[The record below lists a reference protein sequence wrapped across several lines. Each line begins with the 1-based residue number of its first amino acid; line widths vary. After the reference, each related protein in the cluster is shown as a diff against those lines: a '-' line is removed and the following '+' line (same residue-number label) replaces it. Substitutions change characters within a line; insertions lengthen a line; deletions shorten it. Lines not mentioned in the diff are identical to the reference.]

1 MRTSESTSNVF
12 AAFVKAQG
20 ALEHAQ
26 KGAENPAF
34 KRDGKVLKYSDL
46 ADHWT
51 VAKPVLSGNDLAVVQ
66 ELLSADQGV
75 DVVTR
80 IIHKS
85 GEWMEFGP
93 LFVPATKH
101 DAHGYGSACTYARRY
116 AFSAA
121 VGTVSDDDDGNA
133 AKDSLTKKQPVNA
146 EMPDGFP
153 EWWDDMIAVS
163 DEGIEALEKA
173 FKATKRPEIKAFAV
187 GQRREQWATLK
198 KRAVS
203 ASVAQAAVGGIQGE
217 R

>member
-133 AKDSLTKKQPVNA
+133 AKDSLNKKQPVSDV
-146 EMPDGFP
+146 PDRFA
-153 EWWDDMIAVS
+153 EWWDEMVAVA
-163 DEGIEALEKA
+163 DNGLPALEAA
-173 FKATKRPEIKAFAV
+173 FKETTRKDLKAYAV
-187 GQRREQWATLK
+187 KERREQWANLK
-198 KRAVS
+198 KHA
-203 ASVAQAAVGGIQGE
+203 AAAKVAE
-217 R
+217 